1 MDGQTD
7 RKTNRWMSRQMD
19 GQTDRKTNRWESE
32 EGDGENGK
40 TGRNNLPHPRL
51 WYLVSIA
58 NGHHCDLKQKP

>member
-1 MDGQTD
+1 M
-7 RKTNRWMSRQMD
+7 NRQMD